1 MVPEPSSQE
10 PDPDQSLPSGLSW
23 SSVSDPPA
31 SQRDTGGQE
40 GEAGEGGARMFQRLS
55 PRILLTLH
63 SPPLSP
69 APASRASFYVP
80 QQVTSIV
87 YRPLL
92 VSSS

>member
-23 SSVSDPPA
+23 SEVSDPPA
-31 SQRDTGGQE
+31 SAEQRDPGGQE
-40 GEAGEGGARMFQRLS
+40 GEAEQGRVTMFQRLS

-69 APASRASFYVP
+69 APAPASRASYYVP
-80 QQVTSIV
+80 QQVRSIV
-87 YRPLL
+87 HSL
-92 VSSS
+92 

>member
-1 MVPEPSSQE
+1 MVPEQNSQE

-40 GEAGEGGARMFQRLS
+40 GEAGEGGAGEGGARMFQRLS

-63 SPPLSP
+63 SPTILLQVEP
-69 APASRASFYVP
+69 VP
-80 QQVTSIV
+80 NLEGKV
-87 YRPLL
+87 
-92 VSSS
+92 